1 MDNRLTQG
9 LFRMSAV
16 LYARNNSNI
25 ISTKQIIR
33 KVVED
38 ALFQNSA
45 SEAMSLPSLIQYIID
60 NHALTFSEEE
70 ISSIIY
76 DEKFSDVF
84 DSYIEN
90 DCLQISLKQKR
101 RVVLQ
106 SNANMKNL
114 HDFVVEF
121 VKIEE
126 LDETKI
132 EVFYKFLYGVF
143 TTNLEGYK
151 QLLKEKILIKAND
164 DSFSDEDKVI
174 INKFLDWD
182 NHEKNV
188 AIYNLASYALEYCLL
203 TNQQGMSL
211 DVNILKNKYL
221 YLDANILF
229 RAIGI
234 NGDDRRLRT
243 EQFLSQFSKVQ
254 QKLYITKETDHEF
267 KETLDYYTEKIKR
280 STTPTVKVNPKVY
293 VETVNIDGFY
303 KCYYKWRINRSD
315 TSIDTFK
322 VFLLAKYDDLLK
334 RFKIEIDTIKPYD
347 EEKQLDCIKEYA
359 SSIRTYNEDKSYSA
373 AEIDARNI
381 IWIENRRNGQND
393 DLYQVKHFLVS
404 SDQHLRRWD
413 YNRNSNDIPI
423 VMLPSQWLSLILRY
437 MERTDNDYKSFVYF
451 LNMKVTHSVLSEEQL
466 LYVIEGISEIV
477 TDVTQQSNLVKTF
490 IKEDF
495 NKITQGISN
504 EEIQEEA
511 KLYAESKYEKRIKTL
526 KDESN
531 KKDRRIE
538 MLVADNSEKGKRI
551 TELESIN
558 RKSAVDVENLKIQMS
573 EIDNELERR
582 KDYDDIKEE
591 NKRYRLRKWKT
602 LRCLV
607 LGVSALIWC
616 SSFVLC
622 FVATESNYNY
632 VSIILNWIAG
642 MDENR
647 SDIAKQ
653 ILFWL
658 YPTIGVFLIYCF
670 LGVLFV
676 KNEEE
681 KKNWY
686 KVVFHN
692 IKSKIGL

>member
-1 MDNRLTQG
+1 MESRLTQG

-45 SEAMSLPSLIQYIID
+45 TEAMSLPSLIQYIID
-60 NHALTFSEEE
+60 NYALTFSEEE
-70 ISSIIY
+70 IISIIN
-76 DEKFSDVF
+76 DEKFSDFF
-84 DSYIEN
+84 DCYNEN
-90 DCLQISLKQKR
+90 GCLQISLKQKR

-114 HDFVVEF
+114 HDFVIEF
-121 VKIEE
+121 VKIEGLE
-126 LDETKI
+126 ETKI

-151 QLLKEKILIKAND
+151 QLLREKLFVEVDD
-164 DSFSDEDKVI
+164 DSFSEEDKVI
-174 INKFLDWD
+174 INKFLDWE

-211 DVNILKNKYL
+211 DVNILKNKHL

-229 RAIGI
+229 RALGI

-243 EQFLSQFSKVQ
+243 EQFLSHFSRVQ
-254 QKLYITKETDHEF
+254 QKLYITKETDNEF
-267 KETLDYYTEKIKR
+267 KETVDYYTEKIKR
-280 STTPTVKVNPKVY
+280 STTPTKKVNPKVY
-293 VETVNIDGFY
+293 IETVNIDGFY

-315 TSIDTFK
+315 TSVDTFK

-334 RFKIEIDTIKPYD
+334 RFKIEKDTIKPYD
-347 EEKQLDCIKEYA
+347 EDKHLGRIKEYA

-413 YNRNSNDIPI
+413 YNRNSNEIPI

-451 LNMKVTHSVLSEEQL
+451 LNMKVTRTTLTEEQL

-477 TDVTQQSNLVKTF
+477 TDVTQQSNLVKTY

-495 NKITQGISN
+495 SNITQGISN
-504 EEIQEEA
+504 EEIQEKA

>member
-1 MDNRLTQG
+1 MENRLTRG

-38 ALFQNSA
+38 ALFQNSTT
-45 SEAMSLPSLIQYIID
+45 EATPLPSLIQYIID
-60 NHALTFSEEE
+60 NYALTFSEEE
-70 ISSIIY
+70 ISGIIY
-76 DEKFSDVF
+76 DEKFSDFF
-84 DSYIEN
+84 DCYDEN
-90 DCLQISLKQKR
+90 GCLQISLKQKR

-121 VKIEE
+121 VQKEGLEEAKIE
-126 LDETKI
+126 I
-132 EVFYKFLYGVF
+132 FYRFLYGVF

-151 QLLKEKILIKAND
+151 QLLKEKILIKVDD
-164 DSFSDEDKVI
+164 DSFTEEDSVI

-182 NHEKNV
+182 NNEKNV

-211 DVNILKNKYL
+211 DVNILKNKCL

-254 QKLYITKETDHEF
+254 QKLYITKETDREF
-267 KETLDYYTEKIKR
+267 KETLDYYIEKIKKY
-280 STTPTVKVNPKVY
+280 TNPTKKVNPKVY
-293 VETVNIDGFY
+293 IETVNIDGFY

-322 VFLLAKYDDLLK
+322 IFLLAKYDDLLK
-334 RFKIEIDTIKPYD
+334 RFKIEKDTIKPYD
-347 EEKQLDCIKEYA
+347 EDKQLDRIKEYA

-413 YNRNSNDIPI
+413 YNRNSNEIPI

-451 LNMKVTHSVLSEEQL
+451 LNMKVTRSTLSEEQL

-477 TDVTQQSNLVKTF
+477 TDVTQQSNLVKMY
-490 IKEDF
+490 IKDDF
-495 NKITQGISN
+495 NKITQNISN
-504 EEIQEEA
+504 EEIQENA
-511 KLYAESKYEKRIKTL
+511 KLYAESKYEKRINDL

-538 MLVADNSEKGKRI
+538 KLETDNSEKGKRI
-551 TELESIN
+551 AELERIN
-558 RKSAVDVENLKIQMS
+558 KLSAKDVENLIGQMS
-573 EIDNELERR
+573 EIGNELERK

-591 NKRYRLRKWKT
+591 NKKYRLKKWKT
-602 LRCLV
+602 PRCLV
-607 LGVSALIWC
+607 FGFLVLIWC
-616 SSFVLC
+616 SFLLLC
-622 FVATESNYNY
+622 FVATDSKYNY
-632 VSIILNWIAG
+632 VSIILKWIAG
-642 MDENR
+642 MDEDR
-647 SDIAKQ
+647 KEIAKK
-653 ILFWL
+653 IMFWL
-658 YPTIGVFLIYCF
+658 YPITGISLIYSF
-670 LGVLFV
+670 LSVLFV
-676 KNEEE
+676 KTEED

-686 KVVFHN
+686 KIVLQKV
-692 IKSKIGL
+692 KRVIGL